1 MSEEMQNLS
10 AVRGARKARIS
21 PELSE
26 VLHMLKA
33 LERNETGEKAQA
45 TAV

>member
-1 MSEEMQNLS
+1 MTKVNSS
-10 AVRGARKARIS
+10 ANSTKSRAKQEVS

-33 LERNETGEKAQA
+33 LEGQKHRTASAQ
-45 TAV
+45 

>member
-1 MSEEMQNLS
+1 MTLS
-10 AVRGARKARIS
+10 TAQPTKRQAKPEVS

-33 LERNETGEKAQA
+33 LEAQKQPA
-45 TAV
+45 AQS